1 MRWFIHKNNP
11 SDFTVTICSLTKGS
25 IEIWTGD
32 HLNTSHVFA
41 WSKDYGTCLVAVSCL
56 CVSSASDDRYVF
68 LHTDLYE
75 NKLVKTE
82 QVTKTKYLNF
92 FFFNRLDLLTYWND
106 YWYHILVIEMGWNIT
121 EVQISCNLD
130 FYYYYFVMNF

>member
-68 LHTDLYE
+68 LHKDLYE

-92 FFFNRLDLLTYWND
+92 FFFLTVRLTDLLKWLLIPYFGYWNGMK
-106 YWYHILVIEMGWNIT
+106 YNRVTN
-121 EVQISCNLD
+121 
-130 FYYYYFVMNF
+130 

>member
-92 FFFNRLDLLTYWND
+92 FFFLTVRLTDLLKWLLILYFGYWNGMK
-106 YWYHILVIEMGWNIT
+106 YNRGTN
-121 EVQISCNLD
+121 
-130 FYYYYFVMNF
+130 